1 MRHFSATLKTLRQT
15 YYKTMKQFLPTILFF
30 SLTYIA
36 HGQIDCGMTWPK
48 ENLRPDTVSTFL
60 FTNKSL
66 SVTNFQNA
74 KPTSNFS
81 FRTKLFDLTWMPI
94 YTSHINDFIDGSLKN
109 IEKKP
114 VFVEMLPKQETTIKE
129 SVKPLTDTL
138 SDNMKKYGD
147 PDNSVRSVFDSK
159 EIDLKTNYSRPL
171 DEIKEMYVKSL
182 GKKEEL
188 KKSIIKIQLPPQVKK
203 LVLYTGLVITGA
215 LMMLLIKNTESKSIA
230 SVMPDYKK
238 PDTVIITAAAQ
249 PTGLDE
255 NIVSTTESYEKQN
268 FPPEEQKQPVV
279 LNKNMPLKKT
289 VEKNETTDVDNE
301 KAEKNKKPANEIKVL
316 KTVTLENISSK
327 LALKANDYNVGSF
340 GGIRNLEMTLQNN
353 SKYLLD
359 RVTVEISYLNP
370 EGIILKT
377 DNIYFQSIQPGDAT
391 VIPVNKTKRGVKVN
405 YKITKIESKELVSDN
420 SKTAEPNNYT
430 SN

>member
-1 MRHFSATLKTLRQT
+1 MKNSYILLRNNKESA
-15 YYKTMKQFLPTILFF
+15 
-30 SLTYIA
+30 SLYLEDLQKI
-36 HGQIDCGMTWPK
+36 G
-48 ENLRPDTVSTFL
+48 L
-60 FTNKSL
+60 
-66 SVTNFQNA
+66 
-74 KPTSNFS
+74 KPT
-81 FRTKLFDLTWMPI
+81 DLIWIECQSVGWRKPQEISELKALVSENHNQDIKISSLGSVEDIPEPFEIMP
-94 YTSHINDFIDGSLKN
+94 LKN

-129 SVKPLTDTL
+129 SLKPLTDSL

-147 PDNSVRSVFDSK
+147 PDNTVRSVFDSK
-159 EIDLKTNYSRPL
+159 EVDLKTNYSRPL
-171 DEIKEMYVKSL
+171 DEIKEMYVKRL
-182 GKKEEL
+182 GKKEQL

-203 LVLYTGLVITGA
+203 LALYTGLVVTGA

-249 PTGLDE
+249 PTALDE

-268 FPPEEQKQPVV
+268 FPPEEQKQPVD
-279 LNKNMPLKKT
+279 LNKNMPLKKP
-289 VEKNETTDVDNE
+289 VEKNETTDINNE
-301 KAEKNKKPANEIKVL
+301 KAEKNTKPANEIKVL

-377 DNIYFQSIQPGDAT
+377 DNIYFQSIQPGDAA

-420 SKTAEPNNYT
+420 SKTVEQNNYT